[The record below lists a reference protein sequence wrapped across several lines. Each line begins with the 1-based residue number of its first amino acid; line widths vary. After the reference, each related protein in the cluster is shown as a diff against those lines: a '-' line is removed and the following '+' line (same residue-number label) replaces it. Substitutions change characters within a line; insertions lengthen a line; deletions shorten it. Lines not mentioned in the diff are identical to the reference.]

1 MAFIFDQMVK
11 NGVWPGL
18 QTRKTDT
25 NMHQRDILNQVGF
38 FQIKLRAMKTLPL
51 FNQSI
56 TD

>member
-1 MAFIFDQMVK
+1 MVK
-11 NGVWPGL
+11 NGVSQGNK
-18 QTRKTDT
+18 TRKTDKNKHHAET
-25 NMHQRDILNQVGF
+25 LKQNGI